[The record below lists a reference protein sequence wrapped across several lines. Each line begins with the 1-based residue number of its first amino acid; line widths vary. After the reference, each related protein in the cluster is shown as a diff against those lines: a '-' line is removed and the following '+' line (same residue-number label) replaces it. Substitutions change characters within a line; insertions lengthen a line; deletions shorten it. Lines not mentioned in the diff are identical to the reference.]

1 MKSTKW
7 LKHVILSASLILSV
21 WLFWPSMAPQQVQP
35 NKVAKHVLP
44 VKTSH
49 VINTRKEP
57 IPAVDIAPK
66 HISSN
71 ASATLIASAYAA
83 ELNFPPYSQ
92 PLSAN
97 DFDRLQPN
105 YFNPQS
111 VPIDDKG
118 GILKAAL
125 SKYRYTYPEP
135 IVASLSGGNLLD
147 AKLELV
153 NLSNGKV
160 VSKTNFYQ
168 ENGQWRATL
177 QGKENLPQQ
186 LQALVNTEINGKQVT
201 IALAL
206 KYVDSI
212 ATLTGFEPAMSDGAD
227 MVVSANIST
236 REKGLYRLRAN
247 LFDANNQPIA
257 HLVAKEKLGEGSKQL
272 RVKAHQSVLIGK
284 QAPFY
289 LSTFS
294 IELMSPAP
302 GTPKKYGDSA
312 IKKYVINDF
321 ETSSLSE
328 VPYQPSENEQQ
339 RLNLLQQIASG
350 GS

>member
-1 MKSTKW
+1 MKTSKW
-7 LKHVILSASLILSV
+7 LKRIIFSASLILSV
-21 WLFWPSMAPQQVQP
+21 WLFWPSMAPQQVQF
-35 NKVAKHVLP
+35 NKIVKQVLP
-44 VKTSH
+44 IKTSD

-57 IPAVDIAPK
+57 ISKVEIAPK

-71 ASATLIASAYAA
+71 ASAKLIASAYAA
-83 ELNFPPYSQ
+83 ELNYPPYSQ
-92 PLSAN
+92 PLRGN

-118 GILKAAL
+118 GMLKAAL

-135 IVASLSGGNLLD
+135 IVALLSGDNLLD

-153 NLSNGKV
+153 NLNNGNV

-168 ENGQWRATL
+168 ENGQWKATL
-177 QGKENLPQQ
+177 QGQKNLPQQ
-186 LQALVNTEINGKQVT
+186 LQALINTEINGKQVT
-201 IALAL
+201 IALAV

-247 LFDANNQPIA
+247 LFDANNQPLA
-257 HLVAKEKLGEGSKQL
+257 HLVAKERLGEGNKQL
-272 RVKAHQSVLIGK
+272 RVKAHHSVLIGK

-302 GTPKKYGDSA
+302 GKPKKYGNSA

-328 VPYQPSENEQQ
+328 VPYQPSDNEQQ
-339 RLNLLQQIASG
+339 RLNLLQQMASG